1 MTSISK
7 QSSLTI
13 CEESIRKYYDIVFNG
28 AEGYIAL
35 RCFDEKGKKTQSKD
49 YFQWSLAS
57 DKESAI
63 SDMINFTK
71 EGGAKNK
78 ACYCIPATTQSQSG
92 AKTQHILGSQV
103 LLVDIDSGYISNK
116 LEHAIKYLGTPSM
129 IVESGGIT
137 ERNEIKLHVYWRLSE
152 FVKNKE
158 FDELIECRSILSTKI
173 GGDKSF
179 KVSTQPIR
187 IAGSI
192 HNKSEP
198 RLVNIRTSNSLIYKL
213 TDLINNI
220 ASMPSLVSESIEH
233 RLENCAEYNFT
244 PILRKSPCD
253 LSNDEVTDY
262 LNHYDVSTS
271 DYPMWRDVGFAL
283 NHQYSGNDRGK
294 ELFVKWS
301 LADTRA
307 EYKNKEAVREN
318 AKRQYSSCDNARDKP
333 ITFATII
340 YKVNELENEARQK
353 AITKQINE
361 LSKFSLEKDVG
372 KIINTLAKHYS
383 ENEAECYLQQIKDKT
398 KWQISNLRRKL
409 KTEKHR
415 VQLDKINAAESFS
428 HYPLHKALPKAM
440 FVEDIESDKP
450 PKGTYNNFMIL
461 LRNYN
466 IKIRYNVI
474 SKNCDISVPEQV
486 YSQDNKDNASF
497 ADILSVYKLNDIE
510 TSCIESYITKIADHN
525 PYNPILEFI
534 ESKPWDGMSRLS
546 DLYNTIETKTLF
558 PIETKELLLRKWLIS
573 GVAATQNERF
583 YSKGVLVFQGD
594 QSLGKTAW
602 FKKLLPY
609 EIERYFK
616 EGCTLD
622 PSNKDSVKT
631 AISHWIVE
639 LGELDSTFRKDIAR
653 LKAFITNNEDML
665 RLPYAR
671 KDSKFS
677 RRTIFCGSVN
687 EEEFLIDSTGNH
699 RFWVIPVV
707 KLDYNHGIDIQQ
719 LWAEVD
725 IMYKSGKQWWL
736 TPEEE
741 QKLEIQNQTHFKTSP
756 LEELLLECF
765 DLNSYSDAGAEDF
778 KKEWTATDVLSHLD
792 YSGINRTVRNEMVQ
806 VLTRLGVKRSSHN
819 KRFLLSPKSPMS

>member
-1 MTSISK
+1 MSNISPTSNQCLEHHYDSPTNI
-7 QSSLTI
+7 SLTI
-13 CEESIRKYYDIVFNG
+13 LQNSIQLMQLPSIKISLCKNNKDKRPAVKELNWEELQTLLTTFNK
-28 AEGYIAL
+28 AII
-35 RCFDEKGKKTQSKD
+35 SKD
-49 YFQWSLAS
+49 NAPAFIGGYFDGNGRK
-57 DKESAI
+57 DKNLLSRTLITLDIDNSNGSI
-63 SDMINFTK
+63 SDLEAFIDSILNKYRYVAYSTSRHSESKARIRIVLFPNKEIKPKDYKNIVTNFIHKYSLNEIVDIKSSTTATQLMYLPIRTSK
-71 EGGAKNK
+71 EYVPWKKVN
-78 ACYCIPATTQSQSG
+78 SG
-92 AKTQHILGSQV
+92 LE
-103 LLVDIDSGYISNK
+103 VDIDSFMEADVSNN
-116 LEHAIKYLGTPSM
+116 
-129 IVESGGIT
+129 V
-137 ERNEIKLHVYWRLSE
+137 
-152 FVKNKE
+152 
-158 FDELIECRSILSTKI
+158 LIPDNDNNL
-173 GGDKSF
+173 
-179 KVSTQPIR
+179 
-187 IAGSI
+187 
-192 HNKSEP
+192 
-198 RLVNIRTSNSLIYKL
+198 KL
-213 TDLINNI
+213 TMLKH
-220 ASMPSLVSESIEH
+220 P
-233 RLENCAEYNFT
+233 YNLT
-244 PILRKSPCD
+244 DK
-253 LSNDEVTDY
+253 EVTDY
-262 LNHYDVSTS
+262 LKRYDVSTS
-271 DYPMWRDVGFAL
+271 DYPTWRDVGFAL
-283 NHQYSGNDRGK
+283 HHQYSGADKGRG
-294 ELFVKWS
+294 LFVNWS

-307 EYKNKEAVREN
+307 EYKDKEDVRKN
-318 AKRQYSSCDNARDKP
+318 AERQYSSGDNTRNKS
-333 ITFATII
+333 ITFATVI
-340 YKVNELENEARQK
+340 YKVNELENEALQK
-353 AITKQINE
+353 AITKQINA
-361 LSKFSLEKDVG
+361 LSKLSSEKDVG

-398 KWQISNLRRKL
+398 RWQLLNLRRKL
-409 KTEKHR
+409 KTAKYK

-428 HYPLHKALPKAM
+428 HYPLHKALPRAM

-461 LRNYN
+461 LGNYN

-474 SKNCDISVPEQV
+474 SKNCDIIVPEQM
-486 YSQDNKDNASF
+486 YSEDNKDNASF
-497 ADILSVYKLNDIE
+497 ADILSVCKLNDME
-510 TSCIESYITKIADHN
+510 TRHIDSYITKIADQN

-546 DLYNTIETKTLF
+546 DLYNTIETKTVF

-583 YSKGVLVFQGD
+583 HSKGVLVFQGD

-719 LWAEVD
+719 LWTEVD
-725 IMYKSGKQWWL
+725 TIYKSGEQWWL

-756 LEELLLECF
+756 LEELLLKRF
-765 DLNSYSDAGAEDF
+765 DLNSYSD
-778 KKEWTATDVLSHLD
+778 EWTATDVLSHLD
-792 YSGINRTVRNEMVQ
+792 YSGINRTLRNEMVQ
-806 VLTRLGVKRSSHN
+806 VLTKLGVTRLSHN
-819 KRFLLSPKSPMS
+819 KKFLLSPKRDTKHF